1 MRLWGIDIIYA
12 FFLCYYFLHAIA
24 SPTFVTGETPFV
36 TGEDMSHIKTS
47 LQIKTHRDIFKIAI
61 YLLLCRP
68 DVWWERSVGCTREAS
83 RERRKPAQQI
93 GQLPKNNPTQ
103 EESIQKNRAKRT
115 TLEKHTHVGQIEK
128 KKKKIARPDLERK
141 KICFGKFCAPPLKD
155 FMVHS
160 YFKNCSRVSLEQD
173 LSCCNSKRPYTRN
186 VFTANHAMHDRTP
199 IYIVKTWSH
208 DDGISIF

>member
-1 MRLWGIDIIYA
+1 MGEKRRLYSRSFERAAETSPADWAVAKKQSYTRRIDPEKSCKENH
-12 FFLCYYFLHAIA
+12 L
-24 SPTFVTGETPFV
+24 
-36 TGEDMSHIKTS
+36 
-47 LQIKTHRDIFKIAI
+47 
-61 YLLLCRP
+61 
-68 DVWWERSVGCTREAS
+68 REAHS
-83 RERRKPAQQI
+83 CW
-93 GQLPKNNPTQ
+93 T
-103 EESIQKNRAKRT
+103 NR
-115 TLEKHTHVGQIEK
+115 K
-128 KKKKIARPDLERK
+128 KKKKIARPDLERT